1 MWTPQ
6 GLTCSVY
13 QTCRTGHTVT
23 WSTWTDE
30 GRRGFTS
37 RSLSLGAE
45 WASSRLSSWL
55 RITSSCCPGERGLLP
70 GTSHL
75 LLPGTSHLLPG
86 TSHLLLGT
94 SRLSLQE
101 ETHIHKDV
109 QEIGT

>member
-1 MWTPQ
+1 MSDNMDAARLNLLCLSDMQHGTSS
-6 GLTCSVY
+6 G
-13 QTCRTGHTVT
+13 
-23 WSTWTDE
+23 TDE

-45 WASSRLSSWL
+45 PASSRLSSWL
-55 RITSSCCPGERGLLP
+55 RITSSCCPGERG
-70 GTSHL
+70 

-101 ETHIHKDV
+101 ETHIH
-109 QEIGT
+109 